1 MGFMVEGVK
10 VEGVVILVYS
20 YLFMIKLLVRIHVV

>member
-10 VEGVVILVYS
+10 VEGVVILIYS
-20 YLFMIKLLVRIHVV
+20 CLFMIKLLVRTRVV